1 MYFNPMLRRFPLY
14 VILVMVLGFNSC
26 TQEFTTGQLP
36 MVYLDVDGQIRPD
49 DKIDGTFS
57 IEVDNRKVVGG
68 NLGVEYRG
76 STSYRLSDKKS
87 YGFEIR
93 TTNGNG
99 TPKALLGMPAG
110 SDWILM
116 GHVVRSNGPDE
127 LYAFD
132 PTLMHHYIG

>member
-1 MYFNPMLRRFPLY
+1 MYFGIMLRRLPLF
-14 VILVMVLGFNSC
+14 VIIAMTLGFNSC
-26 TQEFTTGQLP
+26 TQEYTSGQLP

-49 DKIDGTFS
+49 DKKDGTFS

-68 NLGVEYRG
+68 NMGVEYRG

-93 TTNGNG
+93 KANGDG
-99 TPKALLGMPAG
+99 TPKALLGMPAE

-127 LYAFD
+127 LYKGYMC
-132 PTLMHHYIG
+132 L